1 MSKQLPERPSLEFLK
16 NEAKALKKSTGQRL
30 SEAQLEVARD
40 YGFRS
45 WPHLK
50 RHVEGYDSARDVFFA
65 AIQAGDRARTNEILD
80 IDPGLIHSHNP
91 HSFGQVPISAATS
104 RSDRP
109 MIDLLLKRGADID
122 ARSDWWAGSF
132 GALDFCSPEIADY
145 LLSKGATLTPHA
157 AARLG
162 MADELQR
169 MIAANPG
176 VVHERGGDG
185 QYPLHFSSSPEIVDI
200 LADAGADMDARC
212 IDHESTAAQWRAKE
226 FDVLEALIRRGAAT
240 DIFTAVAVDE
250 PKLVEK
256 HLSEDPDSLLRKAAE
271 PGNPMIHHAAP
282 GAPIYVYVLGNLRP
296 LQVAANLDRKK
307 AFQFLFEKSP
317 GPVQL
322 MAACWMGDRSTAESL
337 SKYLPELSAE
347 DLSQVSDAAKARR
360 HDLVRLML
368 ELGFPV
374 DAQDNEGMS
383 PVHWAG
389 FHGDLEGLRTILSF
403 QPDLTLKNGYGG
415 DALSTTCYG
424 SANCW
429 YPDGKYADSV
439 RLLLDS
445 GAPFRSDI
453 HGTDE
458 VNAVLKEY
466 ANR

>member
-1 MSKQLPERPSLEFLK
+1 
-16 NEAKALKKSTGQRL
+16 
-30 SEAQLEVARD
+30 
-40 YGFRS
+40 
-45 WPHLK
+45 
-50 RHVEGYDSARDVFFA
+50 
-65 AIQAGDRARTNEILD
+65 
-80 IDPGLIHSHNP
+80 
-91 HSFGQVPISAATS
+91 
-104 RSDRP
+104 
-109 MIDLLLKRGADID
+109 
-122 ARSDWWAGSF
+122 
-132 GALDFCSPEIADY
+132 
-145 LLSKGATLTPHA
+145 LTPHA